1 MPNHPSNK
9 PVIFSALLKDSSRMP
24 GKLCAH
30 VDFLGDLQTRLGH
43 FLESPLNTH
52 CTVANCT
59 NSILVLHADSAA
71 WATKLRYNTPAIL
84 AYMQN
89 ACDLPSLKTIRI
101 KVIPASK
108 RTQDTTIKPLS
119 LSSASAGFINQV
131 AASMPDDELRLSL
144 LKLAKHNQ
152 ERV

>member
-1 MPNHPSNK
+1 MPDRPRNK
-9 PVIFSALLKDSSRMP
+9 PVTFSVLLKDHNCMP

-30 VDFLGDLQTRLGH
+30 ADFLGNLQTRLGH
-43 FLESPLNTH
+43 FLEPPLNSH
-52 CTVANCT
+52 FIVANCI
-59 NSILVLHADSAA
+59 NGILVLHADSAA

-89 ACDLPSLKTIRI
+89 TCDLPALKTIRI

-108 RTQDTTIKPLS
+108 RTQDTTVKPLS
-119 LSSASAGFINQV
+119 ISSVSASFINQV

-144 LKLAKHNQ
+144 LKLAKHQ
-152 ERV
+152 ERT